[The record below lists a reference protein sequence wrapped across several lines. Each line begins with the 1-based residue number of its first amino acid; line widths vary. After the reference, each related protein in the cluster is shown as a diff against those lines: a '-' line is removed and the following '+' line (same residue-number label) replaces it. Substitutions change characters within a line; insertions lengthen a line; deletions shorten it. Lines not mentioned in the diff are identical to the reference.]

1 MPADL
6 NDYFKKK
13 NGGNGN
19 SGGGNNGGGGDR
31 RPPNMNIEPP
41 EFFKNLGKKAGV
53 LYAIIAIIVIF
64 IIAKPFVVINS
75 GEVGIKSTTGKF
87 EPISMEP
94 GFHLFIPFVQQVFV
108 VDTKVRIMNY
118 TSTED
123 INTFNQRGSGIK
135 LNNAISILDARG
147 LPVSL
152 DLTVQYQ
159 LQADSAPQTIAT
171 WGMSWEDKIINP
183 VVRDVAR
190 RVVGQ
195 YTAEVLP
202 QKRNEIA
209 VKIEDGIRANIE
221 SQPGNPVKLLTV
233 QMREIILPKKIKD
246 QIEKVQVAKQE
257 AERTKYEVE
266 RANQEALKAAAIAK
280 GQAQAREI
288 KAQGQA
294 KAVKI
299 EADANA
305 YANIEIGKSI
315 TSSLLQLK
323 QIEVQGKF
331 NDALSTNKDAKI
343 FLTPGGAVP
352 NIWVDSK
359 DKQKTTTV
367 NN

>member
-13 NGGNGN
+13 NGGSGN
-19 SGGGNNGGGGDR
+19 SGGGDDGGR
-31 RPPNMNIEPP
+31 KTPNLNIEPP
-41 EFFKNLGKKAGV
+41 EFFKNLGKKAGF
-53 LYAIIAIIVIF
+53 LYAIIAIIVVLV
-64 IIAKPFVVINS
+64 IAKPFVVINS
-75 GEVGIKSTTGKF
+75 GEVGIKATAGKF

-94 GFHLFIPFVQQVFV
+94 GFHLFIPFVQKVFV
-108 VDTKVRIMNY
+108 VDTRVRIMNY

-135 LNNAISILDARG
+135 LNNAISILDSRG

-159 LQADSAPQTIAT
+159 LQADAAPQTIAT

-190 RVVGQ
+190 SVVGQ
-195 YTAEVLP
+195 YAAEVLP

-221 SQPGNPVKLLTV
+221 AQPGSPVKLLTV
-233 QMREIILPKKIKD
+233 QMREIILPTKIKD

-266 RANQEALKAAAIAK
+266 RAKQEAFKRAAVAE
-280 GQAQAREI
+280 GEAQAREI
-288 KAQGQA
+288 KAKGQA
-294 KAVKI
+294 KAIKI
-299 EADANA
+299 EADADA
-305 YANIEIGKSI
+305 YANREISKSLSP
-315 TSSLLQLK
+315 TLLQLR

-331 NDALSTNKDAKI
+331 NEALSVNQDAKI

-352 NIWVDSK
+352 NIWVDTK
-359 DKQKTTTV
+359 DTKRNSAITK
-367 NN
+367 

>member
-19 SGGGNNGGGGDR
+19 SGGGNNGGGGGN
-31 RPPNMNIEPP
+31 RPPNLNIEPP
-41 EFFKNLGKKAGV
+41 EFLKNLGKKSGI
-53 LYAIIAIIVIF
+53 LYAIIAIIVLF
-64 IIAKPFVVINS
+64 VIAKPFVVINS
-75 GEVGIKSTTGKF
+75 GEVGIKATTGKF

-94 GFHLFIPFVQQVFV
+94 GFHLFLPFVQQVFV

-209 VKIEDGIRANIE
+209 VKIEDGIRANID
-221 SQPGNPVKLLTV
+221 SQPGAPVKLLTV
-233 QMREIILPKKIKD
+233 QMREIILPAKIKD

-266 RANQEALKAAAIAK
+266 RAKQEALKVAAVAEGVAQAKEINAK
-280 GQAQAREI
+280 GI
-288 KAQGQA
+288 A

-299 EADANA
+299 DADATS
-305 YANIEIGKSI
+305 YANIIIAKSI
-315 TSSLLQLK
+315 TSELLALK

-331 NDALSTNKDAKI
+331 NEALSVNKDAKI

-352 NIWVDSK
+352 NIWVDTK
-359 DKQKTTTV
+359 NTQKMTAITK
-367 NN
+367 